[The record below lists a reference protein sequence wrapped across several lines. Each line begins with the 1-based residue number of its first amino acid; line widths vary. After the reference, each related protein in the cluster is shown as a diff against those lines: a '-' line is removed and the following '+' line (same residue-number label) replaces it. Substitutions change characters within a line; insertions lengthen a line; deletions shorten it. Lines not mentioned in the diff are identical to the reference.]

1 MTAAQTTR
9 LVAATSRR
17 RNGNPQLVRGKLM
30 RGKGR
35 SGMLLSAPAIALVVL
50 LLAIPIAQAVYYSF
64 TRWDGLTSEWIGV
77 DGYVQVLGD
86 PVFWRVLLNNATLL
100 ITIPVSLLFGL
111 VVAILVHEQVWGW
124 RFFRS
129 LYFLP
134 TAISWVVIGM
144 VSSRFF
150 AQKGLLNDI
159 LGQLGLGG
167 LSSDLLASEQGA
179 LLVIG
184 VTFIWS
190 TLGTSMIIF
199 LTGLST
205 LDTSVHEAAR
215 VDGAGAFRTFISIT
229 LPQLKRYI
237 LFASTITL
245 ISAFTGLFSLIF
257 VMTGGG
263 PGYGTTTLEFFVYQT
278 AFTKGEFGTGA
289 LLGLLLFLIMA
300 IVGVVQL
307 RLLRSDD

>member
-1 MTAAQTTR
+1 
-9 LVAATSRR
+9 
-17 RNGNPQLVRGKLM
+17 
-30 RGKGR
+30 
-35 SGMLLSAPAIALVVL
+35 MLLSAPAIVLVLVL
-50 LLAIPIAQAVYYSF
+50 LGLPIAQAVYYSF
-64 TRWDGLTSEWIGV
+64 TNWDGLTSTWIGLA
-77 DGYVQVLGD
+77 GYVSVLTD
-86 PVFWRVLLNNATLL
+86 PTFWRVLLNNVALL
-100 ITIPVSLLFGL
+100 VSVPVSLLFGL
-111 VVAILVHEQVWGW
+111 VVAVLVHEQVWGW

-150 AQKGLLNDI
+150 AQKGVLNDL

-167 LSSDLLASEQGA
+167 LKSDLLAGETGA
-179 LLVIG
+179 LFVIAI
-184 VTFIWS
+184 TFIWS
-190 TLGTSMIIF
+190 TLGTNMIIF
-199 LTGLST
+199 LTGLAT

-215 VDGAGAFRTFISIT
+215 CDGAGAFRTLLYVT

-237 LFASTITL
+237 LFASTITI

-263 PGYGTTTLEFFVYQT
+263 PGYATTTLEFFVYQT
-278 AFTKGEFGTGA
+278 AFTQGAFGTGA
-289 LLGLLLFLIMA
+289 LLGVLLFVIMA
-300 IVGVVQL
+300 VVGVVQL

>member
-1 MTAAQTTR
+1 
-9 LVAATSRR
+9 
-17 RNGNPQLVRGKLM
+17 
-30 RGKGR
+30 
-35 SGMLLSAPAIALVVL
+35 MLLSAPAIVLVLGL
-50 LLAIPIAQAVYYSF
+50 LGLPIAQAVYYSF
-64 TRWDGLTSEWIGV
+64 TNWDGLTSTWIGL
-77 DGYVQVLGD
+77 DGYISVLTD
-86 PVFWRVLLNNATLL
+86 PTFWRVLLNNTELL
-100 ITIPVSLLFGL
+100 VSVPVSLIFGL
-111 VVAILVHEQVWGW
+111 VVAVLVHEQVWGW

-144 VSSRFF
+144 VSSRVF
-150 AQKGLLNDI
+150 AQQGVLNDL

-167 LSSDLLASEQGA
+167 LKSDLLSSEQGA
-179 LLVIG
+179 LFVIA
-184 VTFIWS
+184 VTFVWS
-190 TLGTSMIIF
+190 TLGTNMIIF
-199 LTGLST
+199 LTGLAT

-215 VDGAGAFRTFISIT
+215 CDGASAFRTFLYVT

-237 LFASTITL
+237 LFASTITI

-278 AFTKGEFGTGA
+278 AFTKGAFGTGA
-289 LLGLLLFLIMA
+289 LLGVLLFIIMA
-300 IVGVVQL
+300 VVGVVQL